1 MSDSTLR
8 PLFDRLNQQQ
18 AGEPAPSQAP
28 DTVPGEKMGE
38 RFVRLGLLTE
48 DQVQHVVQLQQAER
62 LRFGQAA
69 VKLGFVSEARVQS
82 VLAEQYRYDYAP
94 AQQGNIQLAIA
105 AAPFSREAEAI
116 RQVRAE
122 ISIRLEDLPRIAVAV
137 VSPDDN
143 EGRAYLSASLALA
156 FAQTGRRTL
165 LVNANLRASGQ
176 DDILG
181 GASGAGLSSI
191 LAGRAPA
198 GDSRAVPGFPTL
210 GVLDAGPQPPN
221 PAELLREPALDRLLA
236 AYADQY
242 EIFIVNT
249 PAAAHSSDAQSIA
262 RQVDACVLV
271 ARKDVTSLSA
281 LTRTAEVLETAGV
294 RVLGTVYNEYEPDA
308 PQGWKD
314 RLRALLPAR
323 LRR

>member
-1 MSDSTLR
+1 
-8 PLFDRLNQQQ
+8 
-18 AGEPAPSQAP
+18 
-28 DTVPGEKMGE
+28 
-38 RFVRLGLLTE
+38 
-48 DQVQHVVQLQQAER
+48 
-62 LRFGQAA
+62 
-69 VKLGFVSEARVQS
+69 
-82 VLAEQYRYDYAP
+82 
-94 AQQGNIQLAIA
+94 
-105 AAPFSREAEAI
+105 
-116 RQVRAE
+116 
-122 ISIRLEDLPRIAVAV
+122 
-137 VSPDDN
+137 
-143 EGRAYLSASLALA
+143 
-156 FAQTGRRTL
+156 
-165 LVNANLRASGQ
+165 
-176 DDILG
+176 
-181 GASGAGLSSI
+181 SI

-249 PAAAHSSDAQSIA
+249 PAATHSSDAQSIA

-308 PQGWKD
+308 P
-314 RLRALLPAR
+314 
-323 LRR
+323 